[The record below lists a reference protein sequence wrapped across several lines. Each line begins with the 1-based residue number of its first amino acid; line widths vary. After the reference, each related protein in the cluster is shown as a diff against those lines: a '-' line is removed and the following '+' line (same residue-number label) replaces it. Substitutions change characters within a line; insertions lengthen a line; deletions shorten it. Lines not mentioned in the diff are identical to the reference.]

1 MAALHAGFV
10 AVRGELIMTM
20 SSDLQ
25 SDPGDLPALLE
36 ALASADAVVGWR
48 QIRHDSF
55 MKRASS
61 RLATRVR
68 DWVTGHHVRDSAC
81 GMRAMRRVCLDAI
94 PPLDGMHRFFATLL
108 SHRGGITSSKYR
120 SIIGPDVSV
129 DPSSASRTTPRTLQ
143 DLLAV
148 RWMMNRRLRY
158 TLVERVEI
166 SGAAAGSSERTRPQ

>member
-81 GMRAMRRVCLDAI
+81 GIRAMRRVCLDAI

-108 SHRGGITSSKYR
+108 SHRGVSRHRSTGQSSAPTFR
-120 SIIGPDVSV
+120 SIQV
-129 DPSSASRTTPRTLQ
+129 RRREPRR
-143 DLLAV
+143 A
-148 RWMMNRRLRY
+148 RFR
-158 TLVERVEI
+158 I
-166 SGAAAGSSERTRPQ
+166 CSPCGG

>member
-20 SSDLQ
+20 YSDLQ

-68 DWVTGHHVRDSAC
+68 DRVTGSRHHHLAYRGVRDVAR
-81 GMRAMRRVCLDAI
+81 GA
-94 PPLDGMHRFFATLL
+94 FAEC
-108 SHRGGITSSKYR
+108 
-120 SIIGPDVSV
+120 DV
-129 DPSSASRTTPRTLQ
+129 
-143 DLLAV
+143 
-148 RWMMNRRLRY
+148 
-158 TLVERVEI
+158 
-166 SGAAAGSSERTRPQ
+166 